1 MKQKNC
7 LEIPELLAE
16 STTPAAPGFYEYIFK
31 VYKEKNDDKEFFY
44 YNITNK
50 IQLPKLNPDF
60 FLEVTPTSRMPLTSF
75 ANILY
80 NPGREINNR
89 FVLWWL
95 VMIFNPDKIGKFF
108 VDPDDTFIVLKTEYV
123 GAVIDSIIQNG

>member
-7 LEIPELLAE
+7 LKIPELLAE

-31 VYKEKNDDKEFFY
+31 VYKEKNNDKEFFY

-50 IQLPKLNPDF
+50 IQLPELNPDLF
-60 FLEVTPTSRMPLTSF
+60 QEVTPTTRMPLTTF

-80 NPGREINNR
+80 NPEKEINNR

-95 VMIFNPDKIGKFF
+95 IMIFNPGKIGKFF
-108 VDPDDTFIVLKTEYV
+108 VDPNDTFIALKPEYIDT
-123 GAVIDSIIQNG
+123 VINSILKNG